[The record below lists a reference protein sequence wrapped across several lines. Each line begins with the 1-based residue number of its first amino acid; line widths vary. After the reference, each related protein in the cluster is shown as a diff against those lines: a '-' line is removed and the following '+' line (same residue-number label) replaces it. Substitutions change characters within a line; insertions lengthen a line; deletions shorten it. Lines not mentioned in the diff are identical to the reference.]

1 MVGLHVTVQK
11 CAKRN
16 MLRPCN
22 PTLNVYK
29 ILSKFSPKKNCH
41 ASLKT
46 YGERSSNFMFSSGT
60 AGLDI
65 DVGIQKLCAIE
76 KWRRFGFLHFLR
88 RVSSVMADL
97 KELYEKSQTTQT
109 INQMEFTEGE
119 SANFKK
125 AFDDP
130 EFRKMFTEY
139 MDEIQDPNNRQVL
152 EKPTT

>member
-1 MVGLHVTVQK
+1 
-11 CAKRN
+11 
-16 MLRPCN
+16 
-22 PTLNVYK
+22 
-29 ILSKFSPKKNCH
+29 
-41 ASLKT
+41 
-46 YGERSSNFMFSSGT
+46 
-60 AGLDI
+60 
-65 DVGIQKLCAIE
+65 
-76 KWRRFGFLHFLR
+76 
-88 RVSSVMADL
+88 MADL